1 VQEKVQ
7 SETYMAVEE
16 VQLPELGLQE
26 LVLIPDCTEPA
37 HTQTPPVHYQG
48 RVITNFY
55 IYYSLFLL

>member
-1 VQEKVQ
+1 
-7 SETYMAVEE
+7 MAVEE